1 MGAPILR
8 EETVE
13 VFRECVLIAEEL
25 HLFDLS
31 EALKNNG
38 LAQPEDL
45 SDPYKARF
53 VFDGILKAVNWTDR
67 ESIRPLISIFEDA
80 YAESP
85 INFHTIHNK
94 IDVELAHDG
103 FQIKEGK
110 MIRLPL

>member
-1 MGAPILR
+1 MGAAILR

-13 VFRECVLIAEEL
+13 AFRECVLIAEEL

-31 EALKNNG
+31 DALKNSG
-38 LAQPEDL
+38 LAKPEDL
-45 SDPYKARF
+45 SDPFRIRCI
-53 VFDGILKAVNWTDR
+53 FDGILKAMNWTDR

-85 INFHTIHNK
+85 IDFHTIHKK

-103 FQIKEGK
+103 YQIKEGR
-110 MIRLPL
+110 MIRLRH